1 MSKVLVLKP
10 RLSEQTYA
18 QSQQNR
24 TYVFEVAG
32 DANKHDV
39 MRAVTSQFNVQ
50 VESVNIV
57 NVKGKRKATVSITG
71 RRRGIGGSRSDAK
84 KAYVKLVKG
93 ASLPVFAAV
102 EEAQKQEETAQQQAD
117 KMIAKSQAKATA
129 KTAAPAAKAAKS
141 TSRGLRMFKK
151 QGDK

>member
-24 TYVFEVAG
+24 TYVFEVAK

-39 MRAVTSQFNVQ
+39 LRAVAMQFNVK

-57 NVKGKRKATVSITG
+57 NSKGKQKATVSLTG
-71 RRRGIGGSRSDAK
+71 KRRGISGSRSDTK
-84 KAYVKLVKG
+84 KAYVKLTKG

-102 EEAQKQEETAQQQAD
+102 EEAQKQEEATQQQAD
-117 KMIAKSQAKATA
+117 KLVAKSQAKPTKSATP
-129 KTAAPAAKAAKS
+129 TAKAAKS
-141 TSRGLRMFKK
+141 ASHGLRMFKK

>member
-18 QSQQNR
+18 QSQENR
-24 TYVFEVAG
+24 TYVFVVTA

-39 MRAVTSQFNVQ
+39 ARAVATQFNVK

-57 NVKGKRKATVSITG
+57 NVKGKQKATVSLTG
-71 RRRGIGGSRSDAK
+71 RRRGIAGSRSDTK

-93 ASLPVFAAV
+93 ASLPIFAAV
-102 EEAQKQEETAQQQAD
+102 EEAQKQEDAAQEQAD
-117 KMIAKSQAKATA
+117 KLIAKSQAKAA
-129 KTAAPAAKAAKS
+129 KSVPAAKAAKPA
-141 TSRGLRMFKK
+141 TRGLRMFKK